1 MDFNFKHFGLVD
13 VSKLES
19 LILNS
24 NLDWDYYTFR
34 QTHRKGQ
41 QETKTIPLI
50 WGENFNEVYEREFYS
65 IFENELN
72 KIGVILNDMV
82 GEGKIST
89 ALLINLPKKKSILPH
104 TDSGDGH
111 FFRTNRLHIPIQT
124 NKSCLFTV
132 SDETI
137 HMQKG
142 HVWEINNS
150 TKTHSVVNNGE
161 SDRIHLLIDYEQKN
175 KNLL

>member
-1 MDFNFKHFGLVD
+1 MGFNFKYFGLVD
-13 VSKLES
+13 VSNFDS
-19 LILNS
+19 LILKS

-50 WGENFNEVYEREFYS
+50 WGENFNEINKRETYP

-72 KIGVILNDMV
+72 ILESIFKHMI

-89 ALLINLPKKKSILPH
+89 ALLINLPKHKSILPH
-104 TDSGDGH
+104 IDSGDEH
-111 FFRTNRLHIPIQT
+111 FFKTNRLHIPIQT
-124 NKSCLFTV
+124 NEKCLFTV

-150 TKTHSVVNNGE
+150 AKTHSVVNNGD
-161 SDRIHLLIDYEQKN
+161 SDRIHLLIDYQQTN
-175 KNLL
+175 KKLI